1 MNKARNRWNERE
13 FLRCL
18 DEKQTIRGVKKSRRN
33 KERKTKRER
42 IKKKRERS
50 TTGEEIP
57 FLASSF
63 QTREKMV
70 KFGKPEARKT
80 VEKENSYGRG
90 NEKFQE
96 SYRRPEKAPG
106 GRRGGEKAR
115 ETGRQTL
122 TMRKRATATGPKKA
136 SC

>member
-1 MNKARNRWNERE
+1 
-13 FLRCL
+13 
-18 DEKQTIRGVKKSRRN
+18 
-33 KERKTKRER
+33 
-42 IKKKRERS
+42 
-50 TTGEEIP
+50 
-57 FLASSF
+57 
-63 QTREKMV
+63 MV

-96 SYRRPEKAPG
+96 SYRRSEKAPG

-115 ETGRQTL
+115 ETGRQPL